1 MLLIQ
6 SHAAIF
12 LLYMP
17 EHRAEGALAS
27 AILMQS
33 LRCAEP
39 NMLRKGVW
47 MRFTS
52 VLPVFILCCCVLMQI
67 DDLPV
72 SVGPDSQAHTHKAPA
87 RQVCHYEA

>member
-1 MLLIQ
+1 MLLRQ
-6 SHAAIF
+6 EHAVIL

-17 EHRAEGALAS
+17 EPRAEGALTS

-39 NMLRKGVW
+39 NPLCKGAW

-67 DDLPV
+67 HDLPV
-72 SVGPDSQAHTHKAPA
+72 
-87 RQVCHYEA
+87 